1 MGKRLRKILPWIVA
15 ICLMAYM
22 FYKIPIDELAKA
34 LSQANVFYLLAT
46 VFFVDFGCW
55 LADSWATSRVATWYL
70 VPVKF
75 SEMLPVRAATYLMA
89 ILNYNLG
96 QAGLIYF
103 LHKVKGAPILKAT
116 ALIMMMMGS
125 VILLLA
131 IMSLGGLLLVD
142 DERTRKFGMVVASL
156 AGGAVVYFILLSLR
170 PNFLAR
176 RGLFKLLFEVGIS
189 GHLKTT
195 LVRVPHMAV
204 IIAAHVFGMRCF
216 DIQIPLGAGMIY
228 IPLVLL
234 VASLPLT
241 PFGLGT
247 MQATAVYFFSPFA
260 GAATPQGRQALV
272 FGYSMALS
280 AMALMLQGLMGL
292 AFFKRVAA
300 MGIFDRD
307 DKDSDGGDD
316 DEGGSDAGS

>member
-1 MGKRLRKILPWIVA
+1 
-15 ICLMAYM
+15 
-22 FYKIPIDELAKA
+22 
-34 LSQANVFYLLAT
+34 
-46 VFFVDFGCW
+46 
-55 LADSWATSRVATWYL
+55 
-70 VPVKF
+70 
-75 SEMLPVRAATYLMA
+75 
-89 ILNYNLG
+89 
-96 QAGLIYF
+96 
-103 LHKVKGAPILKAT
+103 
-116 ALIMMMMGS
+116 
-125 VILLLA
+125 
-131 IMSLGGLLLVD
+131 
-142 DERTRKFGMVVASL
+142 
-156 AGGAVVYFILLSLR
+156 
-170 PNFLAR
+170 
-176 RGLFKLLFEVGIS
+176 
-189 GHLKTT
+189 
-195 LVRVPHMAV
+195 MAV

-234 VASLPLT
+234 EASLPLT